1 MRLNSKTV
9 IFEAGQSVSVKIP
22 AINHGGTELKR
33 IPCVVIDLIHDKYR
47 IVCKYGILNDLYGAN
62 DLEKYEGLI
71 DFEFK
76 KINNKVSLT
85 TAAIAASNGRRTKA
99 LNEIEVSCACKGKCD
114 DKRCKCFKNDIKCNS
129 HCHGKIEGT
138 HKCTNK
144 D

>member
-1 MRLNSKTV
+1 
-9 IFEAGQSVSVKIP
+9 
-22 AINHGGTELKR
+22 
-33 IPCVVIDLIHDKYR
+33 
-47 IVCKYGILNDLYGAN
+47 LNDLYGAN

-129 HCHGKIEGT
+129 HFTNNKSRKKKLIIRLLNLPIGNL
-138 HKCTNK
+138 KCRICK
-144 D
+144 FYE